1 MKINRIK
8 YTLDGSG
15 TEIPN
20 FDVQDN
26 YEYYLV
32 VGSATAVGNY
42 LISVTGT
49 PTENDIFILKFR
61 GVLDITTNGASFSIL
76 GQSITAN
83 QLLYDFDAICTYNGS
98 SWDVFIDRSETG
110 ITTET
115 SNIKNNAVTNAKLAQ
130 MTAYTVKANNTASTA
145 DPQDVAISSLTGL
158 NYWGLTG
165 NLGTSAGTNFVGT
178 TDNQDL
184 VFKTNNN
191 ESGRID
197 ISLNNTSY
205 GSLALSF
212 IGRTGDLN
220 CAFGTQTLLNND
232 TGYNNTGIGHN
243 ALYENISGYKNT
255 GIGKSSLQNVDSGI
269 FNTALGETS
278 GTTITTG
285 NYNTIIGATANVD
298 SISASKRIALGY
310 GALANEDTM
319 FALPDDVTKFKW
331 RGVTYT
337 MPNANAAGVLTN
349 DGAGNLTWS

>member
-130 MTAYTVKANNTASTA
+130 MTAYTVKVNNTGSTA
-145 DPQDVAISSLTGL
+145 DPQDVAASTLFNT
-158 NYWGLTG
+158 YAWGLIG
-165 NLGTSAGTNFVGT
+165 NSGTVAGTNFIGT
-178 TDNQDL
+178 TDNVDL
-184 VFKTNNN
+184 VFKVNNA

-197 ISLNNTSY
+197 GSSNTSLGYHSLLNNAGASNTAFGHSAMRLNTNGDSNTAFGMEALYNNLTNGDNTAVGYQAGYVNTGSNNTFIGSGASASIAGATNRIAIGYGAQADLDYQFAIPDNVIRIKMSGVTNFDLSSLPAYADNTAASAVLNVGELFVTSGG
-205 GSLALSF
+205 GSLA
-212 IGRTGDLN
+212 
-220 CAFGTQTLLNND
+220 Q
-232 TGYNNTGIGHN
+232 GIICQV
-243 ALYENISGYKNT
+243 Y
-255 GIGKSSLQNVDSGI
+255 
-269 FNTALGETS
+269 
-278 GTTITTG
+278 
-285 NYNTIIGATANVD
+285 
-298 SISASKRIALGY
+298 
-310 GALANEDTM
+310 
-319 FALPDDVTKFKW
+319 
-331 RGVTYT
+331 
-337 MPNANAAGVLTN
+337 
-349 DGAGNLTWS
+349 